1 MARGVT
7 PGLDEH
13 EEALSSHQDTDF
25 RSANLFR
32 LVAQQVIPGTVMD
45 VGAGGGGMVAW
56 LLEHGYDAR
65 GIDVS
70 ASTAAAA
77 RRFLER
83 RGLDPDR
90 VRHQSLEDL
99 IGRGETVDNVISMD
113 CLEHIEDD
121 VTAFAQIVELVRPG
135 GRIVITVPAL
145 RAVYGERD
153 ERQGHYRRYQRD
165 TLLRLT
171 DGLPVHVDDLR
182 YWNLLGVAPVFVNH
196 RLLRRSIDESFRY
209 GKKSLSSELLRR
221 GLGSWFRHVESR
233 LRPPLGLTLLLTAT
247 KRG

>member
-7 PGLDEH
+7 QGLNDH

-70 ASTAAAA
+70 ESTAAAA
-77 RRFLER
+77 RRFLAQ

-90 VRHQSLEDL
+90 VRHQSLEEL
-99 IGRGETVDNVISMD
+99 IGSGETVDNVISMD
-113 CLEHIEDD
+113 CLEHIADD
-121 VTAFAQIVELVRPG
+121 RTAFAQIVELVRPG

-145 RAVYGERD
+145 MAVFGERD
-153 ERQGHYRRYQRD
+153 ERQGHYRRYRRG
-165 TLLRLT
+165 TLLRLAE
-171 DGLPVHVDDLR
+171 GLPVHIDDLR
-182 YWNLLGVAPVFVNH
+182 YWNVLGVAPTFINH

-209 GKKSLSSELLRR
+209 GKKGLGSEVLRR
-221 GLGSWFRHVESR
+221 GLGVWFRHVENR

-247 KRG
+247 KHG